1 MTKGMFILYNIS
13 RGLEVWF
20 VNYTWIYESS
30 DSKLFE
36 NIKFSGEISNDWPND
51 LLGKNVYRALD
62 FYW

>member
-51 LLGKNVYRALD
+51 LLGKNVYKALD